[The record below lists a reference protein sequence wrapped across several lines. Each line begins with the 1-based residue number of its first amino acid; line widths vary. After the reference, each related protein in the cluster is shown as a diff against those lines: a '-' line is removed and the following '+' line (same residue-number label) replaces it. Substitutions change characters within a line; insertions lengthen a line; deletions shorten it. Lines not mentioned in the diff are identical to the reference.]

1 MSEENVSQEFRLKN
15 INETRNNLIEK
26 INRNELMSKKH
37 KKVRTNLNYIENL
50 LILDSAI
57 TECIFISA
65 FASFVGIPI
74 GTTSSPIGLK
84 ICAIAAGIKKCNSII
99 KKRKKKH
106 DKIALLSKYN
116 LNSIEVLI
124 SKALIDLVIT
134 PDKFALINY

>member
-1 MSEENVSQEFRLKN
+1 MFGLKN

-134 PDKFALINY
+134 HDKFVLINY

>member
-1 MSEENVSQEFRLKN
+1 
-15 INETRNNLIEK
+15 
-26 INRNELMSKKH
+26 MSKKH
-37 KKVRTNLNYIENL
+37 KKVCTNLNYIETL
-50 LILDSAI
+50 LILASAI

-65 FASFVGIPI
+65 FVGIPI
-74 GTTSSPIGLK
+74 GITSSPIGLK
-84 ICAIAAGIKKCNSII
+84 ICAIAAGIKKYKSII

-134 PDKFALINY
+134 HDKFVLINY

>member
-1 MSEENVSQEFRLKN
+1 
-15 INETRNNLIEK
+15 
-26 INRNELMSKKH
+26 MSKKH
-37 KKVRTNLNYIENL
+37 KKVCTNLNYIETL
-50 LILDSAI
+50 LILASAI

-74 GTTSSPIGLK
+74 GITSSPIGLK
-84 ICAIAAGIKKCNSII
+84 ICAIAAGIKKYKSII

-106 DKIALLSKYN
+106 HKIALLSKYN

-134 PDKFALINY
+134 HDKFVLINY